1 LKQQAAE
8 KNPNQRSRAL
18 VGNGNKL
25 IIKNP
30 VNGNQ
35 NLRTLVENLRSRLI
49 DFTKRPPTVAVLLLI
64 QGISIFLWWVAG
76 SYLGFDTYSSR
87 MYWSADG
94 ACDPTTQGLGV
105 HCWSDYYYLIT
116 ALESGN
122 PYSVSE
128 PTLYPAAG
136 LAPFMVFKLL
146 TDVTGIS
153 WLGLAAYLFTMTALI
168 AYSVWFATRGQSFER
183 RVLIFS
189 ALVLLSPAVLAT
201 FDRGNSVGFLIPTL
215 VWLFGSIQNK
225 KSPQTVMALA
235 LLSLIKPHYGVVALA
250 FILAGRVKVGSWA
263 LGIGATLN
271 LLAFFVFWPREF
283 PNNLLI
289 WANTLFGYQDYATVT
304 GLWPQNISFSQS
316 IYLMFYS
323 VDVASGGQL
332 QSSLSF
338 IESRQGLWGLL
349 VLLLILALIFAFRKS
364 LTTSQTSIIVVSAVS
379 MTSAISYYYYVVIA
393 IPFLLTLHNASKL
406 NSEFTNELKQYQS
419 QETRNRKVNFA
430 LWFASILTLVQFPV
444 LIAQDS
450 EYTITTA
457 PFIGG
462 VWIFCYLYIFAVLL
476 RSRDK
481 SQIPMER

>member
-1 LKQQAAE
+1 M
-8 KNPNQRSRAL
+8 KN
-18 VGNGNKL
+18 
-25 IIKNP
+25 
-30 VNGNQ
+30 
-35 NLRTLVENLRSRLI
+35 LVENLRFRLN
-49 DFTKRPPTVAVLLLI
+49 DFIKRPPTVAVLLLI

-76 SYLGFDTYSSR
+76 SYLGFDIYSSKI
-87 MYWSADG
+87 YWSADG

-122 PYSVSE
+122 PYSISE
-128 PTLYPAAG
+128 TTLYPAAG
-136 LAPFMVFKLL
+136 LVPFMFFKLL

-189 ALVLLSPAVLAT
+189 ALVLLSPAVLASL
-201 FDRGNSVGFLIPTL
+201 DRGNSVGFLIPTL
-215 VWLFGSIQNK
+215 VWLFSSIQNQ

-250 FILAGRVKVGSWA
+250 FILAGRIKVGSWA

-271 LLAFFVFWPREF
+271 LLAFLVFWPREF

-323 VDVASGGQL
+323 VDVATGGQL
-332 QSSLSF
+332 QPVLNF
-338 IESRQGLWGLL
+338 IESRQGLWGPLTLLL
-349 VLLLILALIFAFRKS
+349 VLALILALRKN
-364 LTTSQTSIIVVSAVS
+364 LTIIQTSIVIVSAVS
-379 MTSAISYYYYVVIA
+379 MTSAISYYYYTVIA
-393 IPFLLTLHNASKL
+393 IPFLLILHNASIS
-406 NSEFTNELKQYQS
+406 NSEFTNELKQDES
-419 QETRNRKVNFA
+419 QATISRKVNFA
-430 LWFASILTLVQFPV
+430 LWFASIFTLVQFPV
-444 LIAQDS
+444 LIAQET

-462 VWIFCYLYIFAVLL
+462 VWIFSYIYIFAFLWS
-476 RSRDK
+476 SREK
-481 SQIPMER
+481 SQITMDK

>member
-1 LKQQAAE
+1 M
-8 KNPNQRSRAL
+8 
-18 VGNGNKL
+18 
-25 IIKNP
+25 
-30 VNGNQ
+30 
-35 NLRTLVENLRSRLI
+35 LI
-49 DFTKRPPTVAVLLLI
+49 DFTKRPPTVAVLLPI

-76 SYLGFDTYSSR
+76 SYLGFDIYSSR
-87 MYWSADG
+87 IYWSADG

-122 PYSVSE
+122 PYSASE

-136 LAPFMVFKLL
+136 LAPFMIFKLL

-168 AYSVWFATRGQSFER
+168 AYSVWFATKGQSFER

-201 FDRGNSVGFLIPTL
+201 LDRGNSVGFLIPTL
-215 VWLFGSIQNK
+215 VWLFVSIQNQ

-235 LLSLIKPHYGVVALA
+235 LLSLIKPHYGVVSLA

-271 LLAFFVFWPREF
+271 FFSFLVFWPREF

-289 WANTLFGYQDYATVT
+289 WADTLFGYQDYATVT

-332 QSSLSF
+332 QPILSF
-338 IESRQGLWGLL
+338 IESRQGLWGPLILLL
-349 VLLLILALIFAFRKS
+349 VLALIFAFRKN
-364 LTTSQTSIIVVSAVS
+364 LTVIQTSIIVVSAVS
-379 MTSAISYYYYVVIA
+379 MTSAISYYYYTVIA
-393 IPFLLTLHNASKL
+393 IPILLTLHKASKS
-406 NSEFTNELKQYQS
+406 NSELMTEVRQHDS
-419 QETRNRKVNFA
+419 QETRNRKTDFA
-430 LWFASILTLVQFPV
+430 LWAASILTLVQLPI
-444 LIAQDS
+444 LISQET

-462 VWIFCYLYIFAVLL
+462 VWIFCYLYIFVVNV
-476 RSRDK
+476 RSREK
-481 SQIPMER
+481 SQIPKDK

>member
-1 LKQQAAE
+1 MLSPGGQRLTA
-8 KNPNQRSRAL
+8 KNQIIRW
-18 VGNGNKL
+18 NGNH
-25 IIKNP
+25 
-30 VNGNQ
+30 
-35 NLRTLVENLRSRLI
+35 NLKTLVENLQSRLD
-49 DFTKRPPTVAVLLLI
+49 DFTKKPPTIAVLLLI
-64 QGISIFLWWVAG
+64 QGISTFLWWVAG
-76 SYLGFDTYSSR
+76 SYLGFDIYSSKI
-87 MYWSADG
+87 YWSADG

-122 PYSVSE
+122 PYSASE
-128 PTLYPAAG
+128 STLYPAAG

-146 TDVTGIS
+146 TDFTGIS

-168 AYSVWFATRGQSFER
+168 AYSVWFATKGQSFER
-183 RVLIFS
+183 RVLLFS

-201 FDRGNSVGFLIPTL
+201 LDRGNSVGFLIPTL
-215 VWLFGSIQNK
+215 VWLFSSIQNQK
-225 KSPQTVMALA
+225 PPQTVMALA

-332 QSSLSF
+332 QPVLNF
-338 IESRQGLWGLL
+338 IESRQGLWGPLTLLL
-349 VLLLILALIFAFRKS
+349 VLALIFAFRKN
-364 LTTSQTSIIVVSAVS
+364 LTIIQTSIIVVSAVS
-379 MTSAISYYYYVVIA
+379 MTSAISYYYYIVIA
-393 IPFLLTLHNASKL
+393 IPFLLTLHNASKS
-406 NSEFTNELKQYQS
+406 NSEFTNELKQHES
-419 QETRNRKVNFA
+419 QATRSRKVNFA
-430 LWFASILTLVQFPV
+430 LWFASIFTLVQFPV
-444 LIAQDS
+444 LIAQET

-462 VWIFCYLYIFAVLL
+462 VWIFCYLYIFVVNVQ
-476 RSRDK
+476 SKQK
-481 SQIPMER
+481 S

>member
-1 LKQQAAE
+1 M
-8 KNPNQRSRAL
+8 
-18 VGNGNKL
+18 
-25 IIKNP
+25 
-30 VNGNQ
+30 
-35 NLRTLVENLRSRLI
+35 RTLVENLRSRLI
-49 DFTKRPPTVAVLLLI
+49 DFAKRPPTVAVLLLI

-76 SYLGFDTYSSR
+76 SYLGFDIYSSR

-136 LAPFMVFKLL
+136 LAPFMVFKFL

-168 AYSVWFATRGQSFER
+168 AYSVWFATKGQSFER
-183 RVLIFS
+183 RVLTFS

-201 FDRGNSVGFLIPTL
+201 LDRGNSVGFLIPTL
-215 VWLFGSIQNK
+215 VWLFSSIQNQ
-225 KSPQTVMALA
+225 KSPQTAMALA

-283 PNNLLI
+283 PNNLFI

-332 QSSLSF
+332 QPVLNF
-338 IESRQGLWGLL
+338 IESRQGLWGPLTLLL
-349 VLLLILALIFAFRKS
+349 VLALIFAFRKN
-364 LTTSQTSIIVVSAVS
+364 LTIIQTSIIVVSAVS
-379 MTSAISYYYYVVIA
+379 MTSAISYYYYIVIA
-393 IPFLLTLHNASKL
+393 IPFLLTLHNASKS
-406 NSEFTNELKQYQS
+406 NSEFTNELKQHES
-419 QETRNRKVNFA
+419 QATRSRKVNFA
-430 LWFASILTLVQFPV
+430 LWFASIFTLVQFPV
-444 LIAQDS
+444 LIAQET

-462 VWIFCYLYIFAVLL
+462 VWIFCYLYIFVVNVQ
-476 RSRDK
+476 SRQK
-481 SQIPMER
+481 S